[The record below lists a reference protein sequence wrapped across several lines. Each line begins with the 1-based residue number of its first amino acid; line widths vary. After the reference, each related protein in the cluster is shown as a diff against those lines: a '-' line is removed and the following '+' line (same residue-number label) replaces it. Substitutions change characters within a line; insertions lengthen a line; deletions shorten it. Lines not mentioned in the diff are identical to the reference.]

1 MTAKQPHH
9 LNLRTM
15 TRRHSA
21 GFTLIE
27 LAIVLA
33 LIALLTSVMVPS
45 LNALTAVD
53 LRSTTGQ
60 VAGMIREAY
69 ARAAI
74 TGKVH
79 RVVFDIDKG
88 QFWLERSNDRFILP
102 AEKQKMDK
110 DGRGVK
116 EEDKREDKSGH
127 KSSGFSSFG
136 SGGLS
141 GSGGAAN
148 LMALLGG
155 AGGSIE
161 SMGGS
166 NGGLGGNS
174 LGMGLNADEDL
185 EASLKA
191 QLHKQASFSQVK
203 DETGR
208 KQKLKGDVHFVRIWI
223 DHQREAFRAGQ
234 AELYFF
240 PTGFTERGFVTLSD
254 DELGERSLT
263 VQINPLTARTS
274 ITAEAVEVPR

>member
-1 MTAKQPHH
+1 MSAKHRQMKNCVVTKSHQ
-9 LNLRTM
+9 
-15 TRRHSA
+15 A

-27 LAIVLA
+27 LAIVLG

-53 LRSTTGQ
+53 LRSTSGQ

-79 RVVFDIDKG
+79 RIVFDIDKG
-88 QFWLERSNDRFILP
+88 QFWLERTNDRFILP
-102 AEKQKMDK
+102 SEKQQADK
-110 DGRGVK
+110 DGHGVKK
-116 EEDKREDKSGH
+116 EEDLDVKTKG
-127 KSSGFSSFG
+127 KSSGFANFG
-136 SGGLS
+136 GGGLS
-141 GSGGAAN
+141 GNSGGPD
-148 LMALLGG
+148 LMSLLGG
-155 AGGSIE
+155 ASGNIE
-161 SMGGS
+161 SLQGLNGGMGGS
-166 NGGLGGNS
+166 S

-191 QLHKQASFSQVK
+191 KLHKQAKFSPVK
-203 DETGR
+203 DETGK

-223 DHQREAFRAGQ
+223 SHQREAFRGGQ

-263 VQINPLTARTS
+263 VQVNPLTARTS
-274 ITAEAVEVPR
+274 ITPEAVEVPR